1 MCPVKLCEYMHRG
14 RECEDYIVHVWKIQ
28 DEKNYIIGA
37 FHESN
42 HWMLI
47 VTCLG
52 LNTIYILDS
61 DRKNPKRLDIKKRL
75 QNAWSIHCMQGGR
88 RNFNRKNNK
97 LIIKDD
103 ILCPQQPK
111 DYECGYYVMKWMYNI
126 TFYFSSK
133 KEEEFVKL
141 MEESSMSSG
150 DIHEIKEEW
159 ATKCL
164 ENL

>member
-1 MCPVKLCEYMHRG
+1 MHRG

-88 RNFNRKNNK
+88 RNFDRKNNK